1 VSEPRERVEALL
13 GPALA
18 SLDAIT
24 AAAGEQASV
33 AGQFVQYKLFA
44 TYHLADQIREQLL
57 PTTAAPKQDG
67 SAAPTLSKEE
77 KFALYV
83 LVDSFLFE
91 GASIRDA
98 LLQFANVIFDLGIA
112 ESDRGMGASV
122 RRRLSAICI
131 GTTGL
136 EEWMEPSQPWLKRLR
151 TLRDVATHRRPLRIP
166 TAYKLKLYGPEG
178 GSSRL
183 YGREGGSS
191 RIMIESDGGPFEPL
205 IEFINHTEQ
214 NLAGL
219 LKTSLDHLRAFHA
232 EWRSLT
238 P

>member
-1 VSEPRERVEALL
+1 VNGGRL
-13 GPALA
+13 
-18 SLDAIT
+18 
-24 AAAGEQASV
+24 
-33 AGQFVQYKLFA
+33 AGQFVEFKLCA
-44 TYHLADQIREQLL
+44 TFHLAEQIREGLR
-57 PTTAAPKQDG
+57 PTAAEPKQDD
-67 SAAPTLSKEE
+67 SAAPTLSKGE

-98 LLQFANVIFDLGIA
+98 LLQFVNAIFDLGIA
-112 ESDRGMGASV
+112 ESDTRMGASV
-122 RRRLSAICI
+122 RTRLSTICT
-131 GTTGL
+131 GPTGL

-178 GSSRL
+178 GSSR
-183 YGREGGSS
+183 
-191 RIMIESDGGPFEPL
+191 IMIESDGGTFEPL
-205 IEFINHTEQ
+205 IEFTDHTEQ
-214 NLAGL
+214 NLADL

-232 EWRSLT
+232 EWKSRS